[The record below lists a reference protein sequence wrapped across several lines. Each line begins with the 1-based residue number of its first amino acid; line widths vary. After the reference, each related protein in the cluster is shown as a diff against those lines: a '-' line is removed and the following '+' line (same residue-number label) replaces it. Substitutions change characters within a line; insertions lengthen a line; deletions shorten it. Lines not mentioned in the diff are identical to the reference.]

1 MVKLFFFLGLFLI
14 LYTYLIYP
22 FIICALNKLCNKEH
36 HRIDES
42 FIPSVSLIVVAHN
55 EEQVIREKIINS
67 LSLDYPTEKLEV
79 IFTSDCSTD
88 STDKIIIPYQKKGI
102 YFICIKKRGGKSKAL
117 NKCIPLAT
125 GEIIILSDANTFVHK
140 DAVRKLVRHFK
151 DPKIGC
157 VSGKLRFRPIQGNPL
172 GIIESRFWNYET
184 WLKIHEGNIASLPGA
199 NGGIYAIRK
208 SLFKPLPTDKAIM
221 DDFLIT
227 LNIIKQEYRAISDP
241 EVMALENTCLKVK
254 DSFEQKIRIGA
265 GNLHGLKYIYPLLN
279 PAKGFIAFILWS
291 HKIIRWFLPFVL
303 IIVFISNI
311 FLIKQGPLYQYLAG
325 GQICFYLAAF
335 LGFVCYV
342 LKKDKKIVRADC
354 IL

>member
-1 MVKLFFFLGLFLI
+1 MVKLFFFTSLFLI

-22 FIICALNKLCNKEH
+22 LIIWILNKLLHKERH
-36 HRIDES
+36 EVDENL
-42 FIPSVSLIVVAHN
+42 IPSVSLIVVAHN
-55 EEQVIREKIINS
+55 EDQVIREKIKNS
-67 LSLDYPTEKLEV
+67 LSLDYPSEKLEI

-88 STDKIIIPYQKKGI
+88 CTDKIIIPYQKKGVS
-102 YFICIKKRGGKSKAL
+102 FICMKKRGGKSKAL
-117 NKCIPLAT
+117 NKCIPLAK
-125 GEIIILSDANTFVHK
+125 GELIILSDANTFVQR
-140 DAVRKLVRHFK
+140 DAIRKLVRHFK

-208 SLFKPLPTDKAIM
+208 SAFRPLPTDKAIM

-227 LNIIKQEYRAISDP
+227 LNIINQGYRAISDS
-241 EVMALENTCLKVK
+241 EVRALEDTCLKVK

-279 PAKGFIAFILWS
+279 PAKGFIAYILWS
-291 HKIIRWFLPFVL
+291 HKIIRWFLPFLL
-303 IIVFISNI
+303 ITLLISNLL
-311 FLIKQGPLYQYLAG
+311 LIRQRLLYQYLAG
-325 GQICFYLAAF
+325 GQIIFYLIACS
-335 LGFVCYV
+335 GFICY
-342 LKKDKKIVRADC
+342 LFKRKENC
-354 IL
+354 INL